1 MYINKHKLIILVVL
15 CVYDIRTKFPIIRGK
30 QCRSSFTSMGMGGTK
45 TPCISGFSLIYLFKR
60 IVGNW
65 SFLSS
70 PESFS
75 QAGILKSKEPGV
87 WGWFSPICAVEDAL
101 IYTLLLWQL
110 WTGGLQEWIVLS
122 LFAREFYLFHWL
134 SMLLK
139 NLSLHMPPISK

>member
-1 MYINKHKLIILVVL
+1 MYINKHKLRILVVL
-15 CVYDIRTKFPIIRGK
+15 CVYDIRTKFPIIKGK

-87 WGWFSPICAVEDAL
+87 WGWFSPVCAVEDAL
-101 IYTLLLWQL
+101 IYTLLTVAAVDRRT
-110 WTGGLQEWIVLS
+110 TGVNCAFSFCQRILPFPLIIHASEKPES
-122 LFAREFYLFHWL
+122 SYASY
-134 SMLLK
+134 
-139 NLSLHMPPISK
+139 